1 MHEDYLG
8 SEYWGTYKIKSEVSK
23 EEYDKFIE
31 PYPLYKMED
40 CFTELSFTINNGTA
54 SNNSDAITKINAL
67 DIPENI
73 KKIFTDDGQFIDTT
87 HNEKT
92 TTLKNFQIY
101 YDNEERPIDA
111 VNGVYA
117 IDIDGD
123 GINDLICKVPTYN
136 KSIVFLT
143 NSEDEVFV
151 CDLESENFT
160 VAGNSV
166 ILFNEGMGVNTYY
179 KVSFTRFSGM
189 DKFYLADEKNG
200 IYTIDKE
207 VSKEDYE
214 KLQAEYPLYNMSE
227 LHSDIKFTI

>member
-1 MHEDYLG
+1 
-8 SEYWGTYKIKSEVSK
+8 
-23 EEYDKFIE
+23 
-31 PYPLYKMED
+31 MED

-54 SNNSDAITKINAL
+54 SNNSDAITKIKSL

-73 KKIFTDDGQFIDTT
+73 KKIFTDNGQFIDTT

-136 KSIVFLT
+136 KSIAFLT
-143 NSEDEVFV
+143 NDSDEVFV
-151 CDLESENFT
+151 CDLGSENFT

-166 ILFNEGMGVNTYY
+166 ILFNEGTGVNTYY

-189 DKFYLADEKNG
+189 YKSYLAGEKNG